1 MKFELFKTLYV
12 EALEY
17 DDKEMYIAERGW
29 QEWMESHSPTEA
41 LETIWSLAK
50 GTVKENREKCNLSRT
65 AFSVRNNIPIRTL
78 ENWDSGVNAPQ
89 DYVKMLIDYSLVI
102 EILNKLEEE
111 KMKQV
116 RIELNE
122 FGGSKRKQL
131 EAAVNQAIKELDL
144 ADESYY
150 ENDDNAIDRFQARL
164 ASESVNDT
172 QAVVVTIGE
181 PNIIQHDYADAIYSD
196 EETGEEGGFERV
208 VRHFTVDD
216 LKEANVHIL
225 LTFDI

>member
-1 MKFELFKTLYV
+1 MN
-12 EALEY
+12 
-17 DDKEMYIAERGW
+17 INI
-29 QEWMESHSPTEA
+29 
-41 LETIWSLAK
+41 ETIEQVIFEGTAKEAAKRTGLSKATIDSYRANPEKVNYRDWQGISLKKA
-50 GTVKENREKCNLSRT
+50 
-65 AFSVRNNIPIRTL
+65 
-78 ENWDSGVNAPQ
+78 
-89 DYVKMLIDYSLVI
+89 I

-144 ADESYY
+144 ADEGYY
-150 ENDDNAIDRFQARL
+150 ENDENAIDRFQTHL

-172 QAVVVTIGE
+172 QAVVVTISE
-181 PNIIQHDYADAIYSD
+181 PNIIQHAHASAIYSD
-196 EETGEEGGFERV
+196 EDAGEDGGFERV
-208 VRHFTVDD
+208 VRHFIIDD
-216 LKEANVHIL
+216 LKKANVHIL

>member
-1 MKFELFKTLYV
+1 MNIDIETIKQVIFEGT
-12 EALEY
+12 A
-17 DDKEMYIAERGW
+17 KESAERTGLSKATIDSYRANPEKANYRDW
-29 QEWMESHSPTEA
+29 QG
-41 LETIWSLAK
+41 ISLKKA
-50 GTVKENREKCNLSRT
+50 
-65 AFSVRNNIPIRTL
+65 
-78 ENWDSGVNAPQ
+78 
-89 DYVKMLIDYSLVI
+89 I

-122 FGGSKRKQL
+122 FGGSKRKKL
-131 EAAVNQAIKELDL
+131 EAAVNQAIKELYL

-150 ENDDNAIDRFQARL
+150 ENDENAIDRFQAHL

-181 PNIIQHDYADAIYSD
+181 PNIIQHDYASAIYSD
-196 EETGEEGGFERV
+196 EDTGEEGGFERV
-208 VRHFTVDD
+208 VKHFIIDD

>member
-1 MKFELFKTLYV
+1 MK
-12 EALEY
+12 Y
-17 DDKEMYIAERGW
+17 DDVDMNLVHWLIFDRKDISDYRI
-29 QEWMESHSPTEA
+29 A
-41 LETIWSLAK
+41 LETGLTKQGIGKYRLGETDLK
-50 GTVKENREKCNLSRT
+50 RMTIK
-65 AFSVRNNIPIRTL
+65 
-78 ENWDSGVNAPQ
+78 NAMALTK
-89 DYVKMLIDYSLVI
+89 YA
-102 EILNKLEEE
+102 NKLEEE

-116 RIELNE
+116 RIELSD

-131 EAAVNQAIKELDL
+131 EAAVNQAIKELGL

-196 EETGEEGGFERV
+196 EDAGEEGGFERV
-208 VRHFTVDD
+208 VRHFTIDD
-216 LKEANVHIL
+216 LKEANVHVL